1 MLFFEYHRGYI
12 AERAVAPRRV
22 VERLDV
28 IEDGKLSVTATVRNR
43 LIQSGVGLQSAPER
57 FHRRVVVAITSAA
70 HAPFNAS
77 DVERVNVVAVDI
89 LAAAIRV
96 MEESCGGLPTLQ
108 GIGEGGQDE
117 TGMQG
122 GRTGP
127 ADDFAA
133 PQIEDGRQI
142 KPAFGRFQVGDVGQP
157 TLIGA
162 GGSRTLGDEIG
173 RDRLSMA
180 AVGGLRLTSVFL
192 AAA

>member
-28 IEDGKLSVTATVRNR
+28 IEDGKLSVTAAVWNR
-43 LIQSGVGLQSAPER
+43 LIQSGIGLQGAPER
-57 FHRRVVVAITSAA
+57 FHRRVVVAIAGPA
-70 HAPFNAS
+70 HAPFDAGGE
-77 DVERVNVVAVDI
+77 ERLDVVAVDI

-96 MEESCGGLPTLQ
+96 MEESCGRLPTLQ

-117 TGMQG
+117 TVMQG

-157 TLIGA
+157 TLIGT
-162 GGSRTLGDEIG
+162 GGIRTLGDEIG
-173 RDRLSMA
+173 CDRLRSQTESGFG
-180 AVGGLRLTSVFL
+180 VWG
-192 AAA
+192 

>member
-1 MLFFEYHRGYI
+1 MCFEYHREYI
-12 AERAVAPRRV
+12 SERAVASRRV
-22 VERLDV
+22 VECLDV

-77 DVERVNVVAVDI
+77 GVERINVVAVDI

-122 GRTGP
+122 MST
-127 ADDFAA
+127 
-133 PQIEDGRQI
+133 
-142 KPAFGRFQVGDVGQP
+142 V
-157 TLIGA
+157 
-162 GGSRTLGDEIG
+162 S
-173 RDRLSMA
+173 
-180 AVGGLRLTSVFL
+180 
-192 AAA
+192 AAAIKIAFFRRFESYVCVAGFSSEASLKKVLLRRVDFIPL